1 MPRAPAHPQAWL
13 SGDSTCR
20 GPSSSWGVLLAGGAV
35 QGAGT
40 VGLARGGRAR
50 AMPSPPRGR
59 SWSGWPRW
67 DAPTGRSS
75 GRPAAP
81 QGSQSPPEEQT
92 AARPPPGALSDAPL
106 SWGGESSGGGLVRGR
121 EPGAEK
127 ERSSQAAA
135 HPATEGRALSR
146 SPASPEQGPSPLV
159 WGLGAPQRTAAVQGQ
174 GSSQRGR
181 PLPSPLPGGR
191 GNAGVEASEAPTRL
205 VPAPCPGALGSR
217 PPSREPHG
225 PASLRGQGSGVWSWE
240 STFLYYRVPCYCS
253 SVWHHCN

>member
-1 MPRAPAHPQAWL
+1 MATLGRPHRAELREARRPPGEPE
-13 SGDSTCR
+13 S
-20 GPSSSWGVLLAGGAV
+20 PGGADCSS
-35 QGAGT
+35 AT
-40 VGLARGGRAR
+40 ARRPVRCAPELGR
-50 AMPSPPRGR
+50 GVV
-59 SWSGWPRW
+59 
-67 DAPTGRSS
+67 
-75 GRPAAP
+75 
-81 QGSQSPPEEQT
+81 
-92 AARPPPGALSDAPL
+92 
-106 SWGGESSGGGLVRGR
+106 GGLVRGR

-253 SVWHHCN
+253 SVWHRCN